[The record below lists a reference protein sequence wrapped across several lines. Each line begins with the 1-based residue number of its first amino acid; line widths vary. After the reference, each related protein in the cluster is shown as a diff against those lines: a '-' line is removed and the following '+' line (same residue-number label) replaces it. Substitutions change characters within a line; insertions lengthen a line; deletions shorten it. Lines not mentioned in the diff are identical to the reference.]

1 MIKKIY
7 RLKEREVQKVLGK
20 TKPFFSYGIVLNAK
34 PNRKD
39 FNRFAIVIGS
49 KSVNT
54 NVTRTFFRR
63 RFYDFIAESSLYKT
77 PGFKNKNITSN
88 PGVKILNKNYDFVFL
103 VKKQTKLD
111 KKDKNAILEF
121 EKDLSFLENKFK
133 K

>member
-1 MIKKIY
+1 MLKKIY
-7 RLKEREVQKVLGK
+7 RLKEREVKKVLGK

-34 PNRKD
+34 QNRKTYD
-39 FNRFAIVIGS
+39 RFAVVIGS

-63 RFYDFIAESSLYKT
+63 KFYDFIKNSSFYSELEEK
-77 PGFKNKNITSN
+77 S
-88 PGVKILNKNYDFVFL
+88 KNYDFVFL